1 MARQTSRSDRP
12 CKALA
17 AVTTGEK
24 VFHMTPYGCQGI
36 EGDESPAAFALLE
49 KIWDEAMRVIKPYHH
64 AWKPTD
70 MVIWDN
76 WRVLHEACGC
86 NPDEERIVHRTTIK
100 GDYGLGRF
108 EEKPQ
113 VAAG

>member
-1 MARQTSRSDRP
+1 
-12 CKALA
+12 
-17 AVTTGEK
+17 
-24 VFHMTPYGCQGI
+24 
-36 EGDESPAAFALLE
+36 
-49 KIWDEAMRVIKPYHH
+49 MRVIKPYFH

-86 NPDEERIVHRTTIK
+86 HPDEDRVVHRTTIK

-113 VAAG
+113 LTEAG